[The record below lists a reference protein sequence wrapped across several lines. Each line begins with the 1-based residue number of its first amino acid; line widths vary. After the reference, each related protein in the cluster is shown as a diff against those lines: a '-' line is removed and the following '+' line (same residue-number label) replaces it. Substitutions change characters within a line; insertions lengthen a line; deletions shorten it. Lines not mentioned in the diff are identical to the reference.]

1 VVYGPDGY
9 SINSASTIA
18 YDEVGQ
24 PASSGAFAIDPL
36 QFLNDGQYLL
46 GVRRI
51 DLTGE
56 GLTGVSIAYTVTL
69 GMTQTPLLTTGVEV
83 TGKID
88 GVEVSE
94 HTYRFEASAGQTVR
108 ITVRSLNTSYAPGVD
123 LQGPAFETTNVGILN
138 VYAAAPGAFSYE
150 VALQYDGVYLLRVR
164 NAIYYTATPEDAQ
177 YSLLLEVVE

>member
-1 VVYGPDGY
+1 
-9 SINSASTIA
+9 
-18 YDEVGQ
+18 
-24 PASSGAFAIDPL
+24 
-36 QFLNDGQYLL
+36 
-46 GVRRI
+46 
-51 DLTGE
+51 LTGE
-56 GLTGVSIAYTVTL
+56 GLAGVSTAYTVTL

-138 VYAAAPGAFSYE
+138 VYAAAPGTFSYE